1 LPAQH
6 IAKQAKEERQMNY
19 LNCKAGDLAI
29 FINDDGKMQ
38 NLGIIVR
45 IISPY
50 GFNHWYTYSERL
62 KRFYKRSRRLY
73 SWNVEALS
81 ATGITY
87 CNEDGALRQARFGI
101 APDSYLKPLPKL
113 RKERT
118 RRTQQNLPQELICQH
133 QKEKS

>member
-1 LPAQH
+1 
-6 IAKQAKEERQMNY
+6 MND
-19 LNCKAGDLAI
+19 LNCKVGNLAI
-29 FINDDGKMQ
+29 IINDDGKKE

-62 KRFYKRSRRLY
+62 KRFCKRSRRLY
-73 SWNVEALS
+73 AWNVEALS
-81 ATGITY
+81 PSGITY
-87 CNEDGALRQARFGI
+87 CNEDGVLRQAKFGI

-113 RKERT
+113 RKERA
-118 RRTQQNLPQELICQH
+118 RRTQKNLPQELICQH